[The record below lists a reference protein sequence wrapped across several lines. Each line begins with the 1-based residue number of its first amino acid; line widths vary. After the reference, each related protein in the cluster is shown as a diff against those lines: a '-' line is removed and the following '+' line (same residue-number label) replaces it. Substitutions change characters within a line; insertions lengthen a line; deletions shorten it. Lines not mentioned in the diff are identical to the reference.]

1 MPRGPRWILRIFAH
15 SAVARRVLDR
25 GMQAVAG
32 VAALVVPDAR
42 KIAGVRRAPFGA
54 KDHATIPVTASPF
67 SSRFSTSMTHRLI
80 ASALSVCMMSAGLS
94 PCLPSL
100 MAAPVSEH
108 DCCPPKVSEAGS
120 TESPSPMVAAG
131 PADCCVVAPSPLAPA
146 TTPVVTTP
154 ASDHAAA
161 AIANPALHQPPAA
174 TVSSRAIDP
183 RARSAPR
190 PPLVTVLLI

>member
-1 MPRGPRWILRIFAH
+1 MSPSPRWILRISAH

-54 KDHATIPVTASPF
+54 KDHAVISVTASPF
-67 SSRFSTSMTHRLI
+67 SGLI

-94 PCLPSL
+94 PCLASL
-100 MAAPVSEH
+100 IAAPVSQH
-108 DCCPPKVSEAGS
+108 DCCPPKVADAGS
-120 TESPSPMVAAG
+120 TESPAPMVAAG
-131 PADCCVVAPSPLAPA
+131 LADCCLVAPSPLVPA

-154 ASDHAAA
+154 ASDHAATA
-161 AIANPALHQPPAA
+161 VAILVLHQPAAA

-190 PPLVTVLLI
+190 PPLITVLLI